1 MTRRRSRVM
10 LILQTAIIVQAG
22 HQVEHIAQM
31 VQMHVDGQPPAFAH
45 GLVGRLDLEWVHFGL
60 TAGTAPVAFLLLA
73 PWPEKPV
80 ARILLAVALWRLA
93 EHTAVLVT

>member
-1 MTRRRSRVM
+1 M

-60 TAGTAPVAFLLLA
+60 TAGIALVAILVLARWPKNPVAWILMALA
-73 PWPEKPV
+73 I
-80 ARILLAVALWRLA
+80 IL
-93 EHTAVLVT
+93 EQQNQSLVPDSQ